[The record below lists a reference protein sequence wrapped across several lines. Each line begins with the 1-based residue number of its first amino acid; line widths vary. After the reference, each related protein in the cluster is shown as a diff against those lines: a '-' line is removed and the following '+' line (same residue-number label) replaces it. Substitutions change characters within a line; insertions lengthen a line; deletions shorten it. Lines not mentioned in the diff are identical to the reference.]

1 MTGTERA
8 LRERIAWLKANIALL
23 RMAPP
28 LWPFCWPALCLL
40 QSELALLEQ
49 LAPKPQAHAGR
60 DAPAEIV
67 DLATWRRHRDMR
79 RDWLRAAA
87 GA

>member
-8 LRERIAWLKANIALL
+8 LHERIAWLKASIAVI
-23 RMAPP
+23 RMTPP

-40 QSELALLEQ
+40 ESELALLDR
-49 LAPKPQAHAGR
+49 LAPKPEARAEWH
-60 DAPAEIV
+60 APANVV
-67 DLATWRRHRDMR
+67 DLASWRRR
-79 RDWLRAAA
+79 RDTLRGRLGAAA